1 MSDPNML
8 DVDDRA
14 WSKALCDAMI
24 TSALASYLSGGGSE
38 MRDLHAA
45 VRAQALDVN
54 TDDGLGAERW
64 LLAMHHLAARSA
76 GLIAELGRRMGR
88 DPQDLWSEILLHING
103 NS

>member
-1 MSDPNML
+1 MSNPNML

-14 WSKALCDAMI
+14 WSKALGDAMI
-24 TSALASYLSGGGSE
+24 TSALASYLSGGGAA
-38 MRDLHAA
+38 MHDLHSA

-54 TDDGLGAERW
+54 TADGLGAERW

-76 GLIAELGRRMGR
+76 GLIAELARRMER
-88 DPQDLWSEILLHING
+88 DPQDLWSEVLLRIHG